1 VKIHVPT
8 VEQVDMLEPLI
19 FYTVPEEWEDI
30 NRHVNVRHYL
40 DLYNI
45 AGDPMFEQ
53 LGIGRDYFD
62 THHRGFFDLEHHLW
76 YLAEMHVGDRV
87 SVHLRYLGRSA
98 KRFHGVVLIVNRTRG
113 NVASVLEFVGS
124 GADLQTRRTA
134 EFPPDVAE
142 RFDSM
147 IAEHARLPWPA
158 PTCGSIAP

>member
-8 VEQVDMLEPLI
+8 IEQVDMLEPLI
-19 FYTVPEEWEDI
+19 HYTVPPEWEDI

-40 DLYNI
+40 DLYNE
-45 AGDPMFEQ
+45 AGDPMLAQ
-53 LGIGRDYFD
+53 LGLDRDYFHTD
-62 THHRGFFDLEHHLW
+62 QRGFFDLEHHLW

-113 NVASVLEFVGS
+113 SVASVLEFVGS
-124 GADLQTRRTA
+124 GADLKTRRTSAFPA
-134 EFPPDVAE
+134 EVAA
-142 RFDSM
+142 RLDA
-147 IAEHARLPWPA
+147 IVAEHARLPWPA